1 MSDIRGLIIQSRLDY
16 IENQENGVKYQQIFQ
31 KLSEP
36 VRQAI
41 GEQVFLTNL
50 YSFHLLKELDSVLG
64 EATKMPLE
72 SLFIEIGEQSA
83 PLMLDRYFYNY
94 IQNKNPQGFLAQIA
108 RLYSHICDFGK
119 YTYSK
124 TGETKADIT
133 FDYDE
138 DIHKP
143 YCWFIQTILVK
154 GVELCGGKSV
164 VLKENQCEAEDGE
177 SCQYHLSWKS

>member
-16 IENQENGVKYQQIFQ
+16 IENQENGAKYQEVFQ
-31 KLSEP
+31 KLSES

-50 YSFHLLKELDSVLG
+50 YSFHLLKEIDAVLG
-64 EATKMPLE
+64 EVTKMPLE
-72 SLFIEIGEQSA
+72 SLFIEIGQQST

-94 IQNKNPQGFLAQIA
+94 MQNKDPHGFLAQIA
-108 RLYSHICDFGK
+108 RLYPHLCHFGK
-119 YTYSK
+119 YTFAK
-124 TGETKADIT
+124 TGETKAEIT

-143 YCWFIQTILVK
+143 YCWFIQAILRH
-154 GVELCGGKSV
+154 GIELCGGKSV
-164 VLKENQCEAEDGE
+164 VLKEKQCEAEDDE
-177 SCQYHLSWKS
+177 CCQYQISWKS

>member
-16 IENQENGVKYQQIFQ
+16 IENQENGAKYQQVFQ

-36 VRQAI
+36 VRHAI

-50 YSFHLLKELDSVLG
+50 YSFHILKEIDSVLG
-64 EATKMPLE
+64 EATKMSLE

-83 PLMLDRYFYNY
+83 PLLLDRYFYNY
-94 IQNKNPQGFLAQIA
+94 IQNQNPHGFLAQIG
-108 RLYSHICDFGK
+108 RLYSHLCHFGN
-119 YTYSK
+119 YSYSK
-124 TGETKADIT
+124 TGESKADIS

-143 YCWFIQTILVK
+143 HCWFIQKILVK
-154 GVELCGGKSV
+154 GIEICGGKSV
-164 VLKENQCEAEDGE
+164 VLKENQCVAEDGE
-177 SCQYHLSWKS
+177 SCRYQISWKS